1 MRKYLVFGLIAL
13 VATAAALLWF
23 VRSRPV
29 TVTVAVV
36 ERDVPVQ
43 VFGLGTVEA
52 RVLSSIGFEVGAAL
66 VELNAD
72 HGSVVKTGDVLA
84 KLHTAEQESRVTRAK
99 AGIAAAEAV
108 VVRAKA
114 ATAKQAAILDQ
125 KRDAN
130 RRQQELAEKKV
141 ISVERAEESL
151 RDLKVAE
158 SDLALALA
166 DEAVANAALES
177 ARADL
182 AHEAMLLEHHFLR
195 APFAGLV
202 VERHSE
208 LGAVVRAGDRVF
220 TLANPASVW
229 LLAHV
234 EEARAG
240 GLALGQKAEV
250 RLRSL
255 PAKLFKGR
263 VTRIGI
269 ESDRVS
275 EERRVYVTCED
286 CPADFHL
293 GEQAEVVIT
302 TGLLSE
308 ALLVPETAIMGF
320 DGHSGKLWIDDNGL
334 ARQVAVTFGA
344 RTLDGRVEVA
354 GGLPPGAAVIVAPV
368 EGLNE
373 GRAVKRAAEATP

>member
-1 MRKYLVFGLIAL
+1 MRKSLIAAF
-13 VATAAALLWF
+13 VFAVAAAAAGVWLL
-23 VRSRPV
+23 RSRPV
-29 TVTVAVV
+29 TVTVATV
-36 ERDVPVQ
+36 EQNVAIE

-72 HGSVVKTGDVLA
+72 HGSAVKTGDVLA
-84 KLHTAEQESRVTRAK
+84 RLHTAEQDSRVARAK

-108 VVRAKA
+108 VERAKA
-114 ATAKQAAILDQ
+114 AILKQAAILDQ
-125 KRDAN
+125 KREAN
-130 RRQQELAEKKV
+130 RRQQELVDKKV
-141 ISVERAEESL
+141 ISVERAEEAFK
-151 RDLKVAE
+151 DLKVAE
-158 SDLALALA
+158 GDQALAEA
-166 DEAVANAALES
+166 DEAVARAALSS

-182 AHEAMLLEHHFLR
+182 AHETMLLDHHYLR
-195 APFAGLV
+195 APFDGVV

-220 TLANPASVW
+220 TLVDPASVW

-240 GLALGQKAEV
+240 VLALGQPAEV

-255 PAKLFKGR
+255 PIQVFKGKIAR
-263 VTRIGI
+263 VGI

-275 EERRVYVTCED
+275 EERRVFVKCED

-293 GEQAEVVIT
+293 GEQAEVIIT
-302 TGLLSE
+302 TGVIGE
-308 ALLVPETAIMGF
+308 ALLVPETAVIGF
-320 DGHSGKLWIDDNGL
+320 DGHGGRVWIDDKGV

-344 RTLDGRVEVA
+344 RTLDGRVAIA
-354 GGLPPGAAVIVAPV
+354 GGLPNGAAVIVAPI
-368 EGLNE
+368 EGLSE
-373 GRAVKRAAEATP
+373 GRAVKRQGGASP